1 MSRILRYL
9 ACLFTLFFVGNALA
23 AGYSCPDY
31 KKYTSCN
38 PGYYLDDCG
47 SYRDGRTVTPTVG
60 NSCNSCPS
68 GYECDGNTRC
78 PYVNEVTITY
88 NLNGGSGSAPSS
100 QTCTPGVSCSL
111 ASGATTTFYRAGYVF
126 VGWSTSSTATSGFSS
141 LTFSAN
147 DTVYAVWNKC
157 SAGTYKPGSGTQASA
172 SCSACTGRTKYSGAG
187 ASSCSTVS
195 SGYYTTGCNSSGN
208 NCTGQSQCTGATYCT
223 GGEQKSCPTQTS
235 GWTRGTG
242 TGWTSYTQCNQT
254 RAATDAST
262 YCSAGTLK
270 QNATSAT
277 AWGATT
283 VSSALS
289 AKPGAYVNDTTCS
302 QCTANY
308 YCPGGTT
315 TRQSCS
321 SLAGGFY
328 PNSASGSTSAEDC
341 YTNSISGKYVADSKD
356 SSATSC
362 AAGTY
367 KGSHTVYYGNT
378 SSCNECQNYEYSSV
392 GASSCR
398 AVSNGY
404 YATGC
409 DSSGNGCT
417 GRSYCSGAYWCSD
430 GVRHSCPTA
439 DSGWTRGTGS
449 YWDTYTDCYEYRD
462 ATSISSYCASG
473 QLVRSA
479 DSASGYEDTAT
490 ESIDFEADP
499 GAYLSGSG
507 IARTCSRC
515 PSGYRDGAGADS
527 ISYCVGEFTKYGDEN
542 TPAMQTGCA
551 ERELG
556 TCSPGSCTYTQQYNG
571 TIISDCTPSDCT
583 KPQTCTSASTNY
595 YLDDNDDPERC
606 PDGYPNSAGGS
617 GGVTQCYSDTKSRPW
632 SGSQVNGTTPTNCY
646 SATWGSCRAEDMA
659 ACSYV
664 AYANAAGTGDGT
676 IKSGCSSNSDNCTK
690 QVASV
695 TAKSGYFDAG
705 TYCSACPDAY
715 PNSANG
721 NDGGNGA
728 CYMSVSGGHYVAD
741 AHDTATATCAA
752 GTYKGSHTVY
762 YGDTSSCSACSGQNQ
777 YQDATGQS
785 SCKTVGDG
793 YYKVDN
799 TERAQCSG
807 AYWCSGGVRNSCPA
821 ETSGWTRG
829 TGTGWSSYSQ
839 CYQTKNATSVSS
851 YCSAG
856 QLQQNGAS
864 ATTWGTATVSTT
876 FQAEPG
882 AYVTGTGANT
892 TCTQCGAGYACPGG
906 TAGRE
911 ACDGSLEYQNAA
923 GQTSCKTVD
932 DGYYK
937 SSNSAQA
944 QCPANYRDGAAA
956 TSQSGCKTSCSAGTY
971 VATKNAACTTI
982 TGDRYYGAHSVNYGS
997 LSPTP
1002 TSCPSNYTISGT
1014 TAADHDAKS
1023 DCKISC
1029 LAGQRVTTA
1038 DGACATPS
1046 GSWYTAAHTVSA
1058 GSTTP
1063 TSTVKSC
1070 LTNYATPNT
1079 STRTDHDASTDC
1091 TISCAAGTRI
1101 ASANATSCTT
1111 PSGNWYVAAHTVRQ
1125 GSTSSVNS
1133 CATDYTISGTAATNH
1148 DDVSD
1153 CKVTCAAGEYVPTAG
1168 GGCKSVGSG
1177 YYTSSSQT
1185 VAQNATS
1192 SRSACSALTGVS
1204 VTGGTY
1210 SSVSPFNAATTCRYK
1225 APNKTINGCDTVTTN
1240 TVSYSGS
1247 AWPATTYSVTADP
1260 GYYINGSG
1268 SASATC
1274 TLCQAGYKC
1283 TGGTAARDACDA
1295 QTEYQDATG
1304 QTSCKTVGSGYYKV
1318 DNTEQEQCT
1327 GAYWCSGGVR
1337 NSCPAETSGWTRGT
1351 GTGWTTYTQ
1360 CYQTRAATAAST
1372 YCSAGTL
1379 KQNATSATAWGAT
1392 TVSSA
1397 LSAKAGAY
1405 VNGTTCSQCT
1415 ADNYCTGGTAA
1426 PDECPT
1432 GYPNSAAGASTITQC
1447 YSNNKSRPWTGSQNK
1462 CSTPSGCATSTCNA
1476 CSKPACNYVAY
1487 ANNAGTGDGT
1497 IKSGCSTNNES
1508 CNQTVASVTANAGY
1522 RVNGTACAICTGA
1535 TYSAG
1540 GTATTCSTCPS
1551 IYTDNTTSGK
1561 KAATECQVITDGG
1574 YYIAANNDAAQ
1585 TECPGA
1591 NYCPSATVNY
1601 GSHNSP
1607 TACPVATEHV
1617 RTSYPDD
1624 YYDPTFVR
1632 ITNQNWSK
1640 KLDAIT
1646 DCSANYTLTNDRGT
1660 FSVESV
1666 HYDATTEE
1674 YSSGGSKYYTK
1685 VNPGHYVQN
1694 RLSATYCDT
1703 GTNMLYKDAEPC
1715 PANSYCPG
1723 MTSMPACSSGEYTET
1738 NGINSCPA
1746 NYGTSPAMSDAA
1758 TDCYLTTTAKNFVA
1772 TPNAAQTTCTV
1783 GGYCVG
1789 GVKVNYGSTGG
1800 RTPAAKGYYV
1810 STTGATT
1817 QTPCAAGT
1825 YTSTTGQTKCT
1836 DAAAGTYTTGCQI
1849 TSNNTAC
1856 TGTSVCATN
1865 KYSNARASVCISCN
1879 TADGYGNSGTTAASH
1894 AGQASCKVT
1903 CSGGEYVP
1911 TAGGGC
1917 VNVGVG
1923 YWGAG
1928 GTVSETATLA
1938 RNSCESGLTTIGSG
1952 AGADEAGD
1960 CGRVLNIGSQK
1971 IYLRSDKKTDR
1982 ALNVDING
1990 NVFYGNMS
1998 TTIDGPLKINY
2009 NGTTYSVYD
2018 DSME

>member
-9 ACLFTLFFVGNALA
+9 VCLLMLIFTGNALA
-23 AGYSCPDY
+23 AGYSCPSY
-31 KKYTSCN
+31 KKYTSCAS
-38 PGYYLDDCG
+38 GYYMTTSSSSTTYNG
-47 SYRDGRTVTPTVG
+47 TPRVG
-60 NSCNSCPS
+60 NACRPCSVYGTNYTCAGGTAAPKLNKI
-68 GYECDGNTRC
+68 
-78 PYVNEVTITY
+78 TITL
-88 NLNGGSGSAPSS
+88 NKNGGSGTCTASVE
-100 QTCTPGVSCSL
+100 CTPGSSCTLPSWNSSTCNL
-111 ASGATTTFYRAGYVF
+111 TNGSKIFKGWATT
-126 VGWSTSSTATSGFSS
+126 SSATSGSTS
-141 LTFSAN
+141 ITAPQSD
-147 DTVYAVWNKC
+147 DTYYAVWVTPTC
-157 SAGTYKPGSGTQASA
+157 SATNGTCSITTASSNKPRATITCTTGYSQSGGANRTRTFTVTGSTGATSVSGSCSAQCNAISFNNSTNGAAGGWTTTLYKKTGSGTWYSNNTCTTSRTAAITKPTKTNATFGGYYNTSAASGGTQFV
-172 SCSACTGRTKYSGAG
+172 SSAGGLLTTTTITSDITLYPQFDCTANYRGSGTRIAGTCTGTKYTCDAG
-187 ASSCSTVS
+187 E
-195 SGYYTTGCNSSGN
+195 YLN
-208 NCTGQSQCTGATYCT
+208 GATCTACASPYYCT
-223 GGEQKSCPTQTS
+223 GGTF
-235 GWTRGTG
+235 
-242 TGWTSYTQCNQT
+242 
-254 RAATDAST
+254 T
-262 YCSAGTLK
+262 YNGGIQGRSACSAL
-270 QNATSAT
+270 
-277 AWGATT
+277 
-283 VSSALS
+283 
-289 AKPGAYVNDTTCS
+289 
-302 QCTANY
+302 
-308 YCPGGTT
+308 
-315 TRQSCS
+315 
-321 SLAGGFY
+321 
-328 PNSASGSTSAEDC
+328 
-341 YTNSISGKYVADSKD
+341 
-356 SSATSC
+356 
-362 AAGTY
+362 
-367 KGSHTVYYGNT
+367 
-378 SSCNECQNYEYSSV
+378 
-392 GASSCR
+392 
-398 AVSNGY
+398 
-404 YATGC
+404 TG
-409 DSSGNGCT
+409 
-417 GRSYCSGAYWCSD
+417 
-430 GVRHSCPTA
+430 V
-439 DSGWTRGTGS
+439 
-449 YWDTYTDCYEYRD
+449 
-462 ATSISSYCASG
+462 
-473 QLVRSA
+473 
-479 DSASGYEDTAT
+479 
-490 ESIDFEADP
+490 
-499 GAYLSGSG
+499 
-507 IARTCSRC
+507 
-515 PSGYRDGAGADS
+515 
-527 ISYCVGEFTKYGDEN
+527 
-542 TPAMQTGCA
+542 
-551 ERELG
+551 
-556 TCSPGSCTYTQQYNG
+556 
-571 TIISDCTPSDCT
+571 
-583 KPQTCTSASTNY
+583 
-595 YLDDNDDPERC
+595 
-606 PDGYPNSAGGS
+606 
-617 GGVTQCYSDTKSRPW
+617 
-632 SGSQVNGTTPTNCY
+632 
-646 SATWGSCRAEDMA
+646 
-659 ACSYV
+659 
-664 AYANAAGTGDGT
+664 
-676 IKSGCSSNSDNCTK
+676 
-690 QVASV
+690 
-695 TAKSGYFDAG
+695 
-705 TYCSACPDAY
+705 
-715 PNSANG
+715 
-721 NDGGNGA
+721 
-728 CYMSVSGGHYVAD
+728 SVSGGTYSSVSPFNASTTCRYKAPTKTITGCDTVTTNTVSYSGSAWPATTYSVTAD
-741 AHDTATATCAA
+741 PGYYISGSGSASATCTLCQAGYKCTGGTATRDACD
-752 GTYKGSHTVY
+752 GTLEY
-762 YGDTSSCSACSGQNQ
+762 QN
-777 YQDATGQS
+777 ATGQT

-793 YYKVDN
+793 YYK
-799 TERAQCSG
+799 
-807 AYWCSGGVRNSCPA
+807 
-821 ETSGWTRG
+821 
-829 TGTGWSSYSQ
+829 
-839 CYQTKNATSVSS
+839 
-851 YCSAG
+851 
-856 QLQQNGAS
+856 
-864 ATTWGTATVSTT
+864 
-876 FQAEPG
+876 
-882 AYVTGTGANT
+882 
-892 TCTQCGAGYACPGG
+892 
-906 TAGRE
+906 
-911 ACDGSLEYQNAA
+911 
-923 GQTSCKTVD
+923 
-932 DGYYK
+932 
-937 SSNSAQA
+937 SSNSAQTQCPENYRDGTGA
-944 QCPANYRDGAAA
+944 ANINSCKASCSGGEYVPDAGDACTSVGTGYWRAAHTVNYGSTSTRTQCPANYRSGAAA
-956 TSQSGCKTSCSAGTY
+956 SAQSGCKTSCGAGTY
-971 VATKNAACTTI
+971 VATANAACTTI
-982 TGDRYYGAHSVNYGS
+982 TGNRYYGAHSVNYGS
-997 LSPTP
+997 VSPTP

-1014 TAADHDAKS
+1014 TAADHDTKS

-1038 DGACATPS
+1038 DGACSTPS

-1079 STRTDHDASTDC
+1079 TTRTDHDASTDC

-1111 PSGNWYVAAHTVRQ
+1111 PSGNWYVGAHTVRQ
-1125 GSTSSVNS
+1125 GSISSVNS
-1133 CATDYTISGTAATNH
+1133 CATDYTASGTAAANH
-1148 DDVSD
+1148 DNIND

-1210 SSVSPFNAATTCRYK
+1210 SSVSPYNAATTCRYK
-1225 APNKTINGCDTVTTN
+1225 APTKTITGCDTVTTN

-1327 GAYWCSGGVR
+1327 GAYWCSGGIR
-1337 NSCPAETSGWTRGT
+1337 NSCPAQTSGWTRGT
-1351 GTGWTTYTQ
+1351 GTRWTKYTQ

-1432 GYPNSAAGASTITQC
+1432 GYPNSAAGASKITQC
-1447 YSNNKSRPWTGSQNK
+1447 YSNTKSRPWTGTQNK

-1476 CSKPACNYVAY
+1476 CSKPACDYVAY
-1487 ANNAGTGDGT
+1487 ANDAGTGDGT
-1497 IKSGCSTNNES
+1497 VKSGCSTNNES
-1508 CNQTVASVTANAGY
+1508 CNQTVKSVTANAGY

-1617 RTSYPDD
+1617 RTSYPDN

-1646 DCSANYTLTNDRGT
+1646 DCSANYTLKNDRGT
-1660 FSVESV
+1660 FTVESV
-1666 HYDATTEE
+1666 YYDATTEE
-1674 YSSGGSKYYTK
+1674 YSHGGGLYYGTI
-1685 VNPGHYVQN
+1685 NPGYYA
-1694 RLSATYCDT
+1694 SARYSNTYCDNPSST
-1703 GTNMLYKDAEPC
+1703 TKMLYKDVQPC

-1723 MTSMPACSSGEYTET
+1723 MTSMPLCTSGEYTET

-1746 NYGTSPAMSDAA
+1746 NYGTSPAMSDAVA
-1758 TDCYLTTTAKNFVA
+1758 DCYLTTTAKNFVA
-1772 TPNAAQTTCTV
+1772 TPNAAQTTCTA

-1800 RTPAAKGYYV
+1800 RTPAARGYYV

-1865 KYSNARASVCISCN
+1865 TYSNASASVCIACN
-1879 TADGYGNSGTTAASH
+1879 TADGYGNSGTTAANH

-1928 GTVSETATLA
+1928 GTVSETATLIRTQCA
-1938 RNSCESGLTTIGSG
+1938 TGLTTIGSG

-1982 ALNVDING
+1982 ALHVGING
-1990 NVFYGNMS
+1990 DVFYGNMS
-1998 TTIDGPLKINY
+1998 TSIDGPLKINY

>member
-31 KKYTSCN
+31 KKYTNCN
-38 PGYYLDDCG
+38 PGYYLSNCG
-47 SYRDGRTVTPTVG
+47 SYRDGRTVNPTVG
-60 NSCNSCPS
+60 NSCKSCPS

-88 NLNGGSGSAPSS
+88 NLNGGSGSAPSA
-100 QTCTPGVSCSL
+100 QTCTPGESCSL
-111 ASGATTTFYRAGYVF
+111 ASGATTSFYRAGYVF
-126 VGWSTSSTATSGFSS
+126 VGWSTRSTSTSGFSS
-141 LTFSAN
+141 LTFSA
-147 DTVYAVWNKC
+147 DATVYAVWNKC

-172 SCSACTGRTKYSGAG
+172 LCSACSGRTKYSGAG
-187 ASSCSTVS
+187 AAYCSTVR

-208 NCTGQSQCTGATYCT
+208 KCTGQSQCTGATYCT
-223 GGEQKSCPTQTS
+223 GGEQKSCPAETS

-242 TGWTSYTQCNQT
+242 TGWSSYSQCYQT
-254 RAATDAST
+254 KDATIVSS
-262 YCSAGTLK
+262 YCSAGQLQ
-270 QNATSAT
+270 QNGASAT
-277 AWGATT
+277 TWGTAKVSTT
-283 VSSALS
+283 FQAD
-289 AKPGAYVNDTTCS
+289 PGAYVTGTGADTTCS
-302 QCTANY
+302 RCTSDY

-328 PNSASGSTSAEDC
+328 PNSVSGSTSAEAC
-341 YTNSISGKYVADSKD
+341 YTNSISGKYVADSGD

-367 KGSHTVYYGNT
+367 KGSHTVHYGDT
-378 SSCNECQNYEYSSV
+378 SSCNECQNYEYSST
-392 GASSCR
+392 GASSCT
-398 AVSNGY
+398 AVRDGY

-417 GRSYCSGAYWCSD
+417 GREPCSGANWCSD
-430 GVRHSCPTA
+430 GVLHSCPTA
-439 DSGWTRGTGS
+439 DSGWTLGEGS
-449 YWDTYTDCYEYRD
+449 YWDTYTDCYEYRN

-473 QLVRSA
+473 RLVRSA
-479 DSASGYEDTAT
+479 DSASDYEDTAT
-490 ESIDFEADP
+490 ESTAFEADP

-507 IARTCSRC
+507 IDRTCSRC
-515 PSGYRDGAGADS
+515 PSGYRDGDGADS
-527 ISYCVGEFTKYGDEN
+527 EDDCVGEFRKYGHEN

-556 TCSPGSCTYTQQYNG
+556 TCSPGSCTYTKRHNG
-571 TIISDCTPSDCT
+571 TIISDCTPSNCT

-595 YLDDNDDPERC
+595 YLDENDDPERC

-632 SGSQVNGTTPTNCY
+632 TGRQVNGTTPTNCY
-646 SATWGSCRAEDMA
+646 SATWGSCRADQMD

-676 IKSGCSSNSDNCTK
+676 IKSGCLSNSANCTK

-807 AYWCSGGVRNSCPA
+807 AYWCSDGVLHSCPTA
-821 ETSGWTRG
+821 DSGWTLG
-829 TGTGWSSYSQ
+829 EGTGWSSYSQ

-864 ATTWGTATVSTT
+864 ATKWGTATVSTT
-876 FQAEPG
+876 FQADPG

-892 TCTQCGAGYACPGG
+892 TCTQCEAGYACP
-906 TAGRE
+906 
-911 ACDGSLEYQNAA
+911 
-923 GQTSCKTVD
+923 
-932 DGYYK
+932 
-937 SSNSAQA
+937 
-944 QCPANYRDGAAA
+944 
-956 TSQSGCKTSCSAGTY
+956 
-971 VATKNAACTTI
+971 
-982 TGDRYYGAHSVNYGS
+982 
-997 LSPTP
+997 
-1002 TSCPSNYTISGT
+1002 
-1014 TAADHDAKS
+1014 
-1023 DCKISC
+1023 
-1029 LAGQRVTTA
+1029 
-1038 DGACATPS
+1038 
-1046 GSWYTAAHTVSA
+1046 
-1058 GSTTP
+1058 
-1063 TSTVKSC
+1063 
-1070 LTNYATPNT
+1070 
-1079 STRTDHDASTDC
+1079 
-1091 TISCAAGTRI
+1091 
-1101 ASANATSCTT
+1101 
-1111 PSGNWYVAAHTVRQ
+1111 
-1125 GSTSSVNS
+1125 
-1133 CATDYTISGTAATNH
+1133 
-1148 DDVSD
+1148 
-1153 CKVTCAAGEYVPTAG
+1153 
-1168 GGCKSVGSG
+1168 
-1177 YYTSSSQT
+1177 
-1185 VAQNATS
+1185 
-1192 SRSACSALTGVS
+1192 
-1204 VTGGTY
+1204 
-1210 SSVSPFNAATTCRYK
+1210 
-1225 APNKTINGCDTVTTN
+1225 
-1240 TVSYSGS
+1240 
-1247 AWPATTYSVTADP
+1247 
-1260 GYYINGSG
+1260 
-1268 SASATC
+1268 
-1274 TLCQAGYKC
+1274 
-1283 TGGTAARDACDA
+1283 GGTAARDACDA

-1318 DNTEQEQCT
+1318 DNTEQEQCM

-1337 NSCPAETSGWTRGT
+1337 NSCPDQTSGWTRGT
-1351 GTGWTTYTQ
+1351 GTGWTSYTD

-1372 YCSAGTL
+1372 YCSAGIL

-1415 ADNYCTGGTAA
+1415 
-1426 PDECPT
+1426 
-1432 GYPNSAAGASTITQC
+1432 
-1447 YSNNKSRPWTGSQNK
+1447 
-1462 CSTPSGCATSTCNA
+1462 
-1476 CSKPACNYVAY
+1476 
-1487 ANNAGTGDGT
+1487 
-1497 IKSGCSTNNES
+1497 
-1508 CNQTVASVTANAGY
+1508 
-1522 RVNGTACAICTGA
+1522 GA

-1540 GTATTCSTCPS
+1540 GRATTCSTCPS

-1561 KAATECQVITDGG
+1561 KAITECQVITDGG
-1574 YYIAANNDAAQ
+1574 YYIAANNDAEQ

-1601 GSHNSP
+1601 GLHNSP

-1660 FSVESV
+1660 FSVETV

-1685 VNPGHYVQN
+1685 VNPGYYVQN

-1772 TPNAAQTTCTV
+1772 TPNAAQTTCTA

-1800 RTPAAKGYYV
+1800 RTPAARGYYV

-1817 QTPCAAGT
+1817 QTPCEAGT
-1825 YTSTTGQTKCT
+1825 YTSSTGQTKCT

-1856 TGTSVCATN
+1856 TGTAVCATN
-1865 KYSNARASVCISCN
+1865 KYSDARASVCISCN

-1903 CSGGEYVP
+1903 CSGGQYVP

-1923 YWGAG
+1923 YWGDG

-1938 RNSCESGLTTIGSG
+1938 RNSCEFGLTTIGSG

-1971 IYLRSDKKTDR
+1971 IYLRSEKKTDR

>member
-9 ACLFTLFFVGNALA
+9 ACLFTLFFVGNSLA
-23 AGYSCPDY
+23 AGYSCPDS
-31 KKYTSCN
+31 KMYTSCN
-38 PGYYLDDCG
+38 SGYYLDDCG
-47 SYRDGRTVTPTVG
+47 SYRDGRTVNPTVG
-60 NSCNSCPS
+60 NSCDSCPS
-68 GYECDGNTRC
+68 GYECDGGTKC

-88 NLNGGSGSAPSS
+88 NLNGGGGSAPSP
-100 QTCTPGVSCSL
+100 QKCTPGESCSL
-111 ASGATTTFYRAGYVF
+111 ASGATDSFYNAGYVF

-157 SAGTYKPGSGTQASA
+157 PAGTYKAGKGTKASA

-187 ASSCSTVS
+187 AAYCSTVR

-208 NCTGQSQCTGATYCT
+208 KCTAQSQCTGATYCT
-223 GGEQKSCPTQTS
+223 GGEQKSCPAETS

-242 TGWTSYTQCNQT
+242 TGWTSYTDCYQT
-254 RAATDAST
+254 KNATSVSS
-262 YCSAGTLK
+262 YCSAGQLQQK
-270 QNATSAT
+270 GASAT
-277 AWGATT
+277 TWGTATVLT
-283 VSSALS
+283 TFQAD
-289 AKPGAYVNDTTCS
+289 PGAYVTGTGANTTCS
-302 QCTANY
+302 RCTSDY

-321 SLAGGFY
+321 SLADGFY
-328 PNSASGSTSAEDC
+328 PNSVSGSDSADDC
-341 YTNSISGKYVADSKD
+341 YTDGLEGEYVADSGD

-367 KGSHTVYYGNT
+367 KGFHTVYYGNT
-378 SSCNECQNYEYSSV
+378 SSCNECQNYGYSST
-392 GASSCR
+392 GSSYCAR
-398 AVSNGY
+398 VSDGY

-417 GRSYCSGAYWCSD
+417 GREPCSGAYWCSD
-430 GVRHSCPTA
+430 GVRNSCPTA
-439 DSGWTRGTGS
+439 DSGWTLGEGS
-449 YWDTYTDCYEYRD
+449 YWDTYADCYEYRD
-462 ATSISSYCASG
+462 ATEISSYCASG
-473 QLVRSA
+473 RLVRSA

-490 ESIDFEADP
+490 ESIDFEAEP
-499 GAYLSGSG
+499 GAYLRGSG
-507 IARTCSRC
+507 IDRTCSRC
-515 PSGYRDGAGADS
+515 PFGYRDGDGADS

-556 TCSPGSCTYTQQYNG
+556 TCSPGSCTYTKQYNG

-595 YLDDNDDPERC
+595 YLDDNDNPERC

-632 SGSQVNGTTPTNCY
+632 TGSQVNGTTPTNCY
-646 SATWGSCRAEDMA
+646 SATWGSCRADDMA

-676 IKSGCSSNSDNCTK
+676 IKSGCTSNSANCTK

-705 TYCSACPDAY
+705 TYCSECPDAY

-752 GTYKGSHTVY
+752 GTYKGSHRVY

-807 AYWCSGGVRNSCPA
+807 AYWCSDGVRHSCPTA
-821 ETSGWTRG
+821 DSGWTLG
-829 TGTGWSSYSQ
+829 EGTGWTTYTQ
-839 CYQTKNATSVSS
+839 CYQTRDATDVST
-851 YCSAG
+851 YCRAG
-856 QLQQNGAS
+856 QLQQNATS

-876 FQAEPG
+876 FRADPG
-882 AYVTGTGANT
+882 AYVTGTGAST
-892 TCTQCGAGYACPGG
+892 TCSQCGAGYACPGG
-906 TAGRE
+906 TSGRK

-982 TGDRYYGAHSVNYGS
+982 TGNRYDGAHSVNYGS

-1029 LAGQRVTTA
+1029 LAGQRVTTP

-1046 GSWYTAAHTVSA
+1046 GSWYTSAHTVSA

-1063 TSTVKSC
+1063 ASTVKAC

-1091 TISCAAGTRI
+1091 TISCAGGTRI

-1240 TVSYSGS
+1240 TVAYTGS
-1247 AWPATTYSVTADP
+1247 AWAATTYSVTADP

-1268 SASATC
+1268 TASATC

-1318 DNTEQEQCT
+1318 DNTERAQCS
-1327 GAYWCSGGVR
+1327 GAYWCSGGIR
-1337 NSCPAETSGWTRGT
+1337 NSCPTADSGWTLGE
-1351 GTGWTTYTQ
+1351 GTGWTSYTQ
-1360 CYQTRAATAAST
+1360 CNQTRDATDAST

-1405 VNGTTCSQCT
+1405 VNGTTCSQ
-1415 ADNYCTGGTAA
+1415 
-1426 PDECPT
+1426 
-1432 GYPNSAAGASTITQC
+1432 
-1447 YSNNKSRPWTGSQNK
+1447 
-1462 CSTPSGCATSTCNA
+1462 
-1476 CSKPACNYVAY
+1476 
-1487 ANNAGTGDGT
+1487 
-1497 IKSGCSTNNES
+1497 
-1508 CNQTVASVTANAGY
+1508 
-1522 RVNGTACAICTGA
+1522 CTGA

-1585 TECPGA
+1585 T
-1591 NYCPSATVNY
+1591 
-1601 GSHNSP
+1601 
-1607 TACPVATEHV
+1607 
-1617 RTSYPDD
+1617 
-1624 YYDPTFVR
+1624 
-1632 ITNQNWSK
+1632 
-1640 KLDAIT
+1640 
-1646 DCSANYTLTNDRGT
+1646 
-1660 FSVESV
+1660 
-1666 HYDATTEE
+1666 
-1674 YSSGGSKYYTK
+1674 
-1685 VNPGHYVQN
+1685 
-1694 RLSATYCDT
+1694 
-1703 GTNMLYKDAEPC
+1703 
-1715 PANSYCPG
+1715 
-1723 MTSMPACSSGEYTET
+1723 
-1738 NGINSCPA
+1738 
-1746 NYGTSPAMSDAA
+1746 
-1758 TDCYLTTTAKNFVA
+1758 
-1772 TPNAAQTTCTV
+1772 TCTA

-1789 GVKVNYGSTGG
+1789 GVKVNYGTTGG
-1800 RTPAAKGYYV
+1800 RTPAERGYYV

-1825 YTSTTGQTKCT
+1825 YTSSTGQTKCT

-1849 TSNNTAC
+1849 TSTNTAC
-1856 TGTSVCATN
+1856 TGTAVCATN
-1865 KYSNARASVCISCN
+1865 TYSNARASVCISCN
-1879 TADGYGNSGTTAASH
+1879 TADRYGNSGTTAASH

-1903 CSGGEYVP
+1903 CSGGQYVP

-1928 GTVSETATLA
+1928 GTVSETATLIRTQCA
-1938 RNSCESGLTTIGSG
+1938 TGLTTIGSG
-1952 AGADEAGD
+1952 AGADEEGD